1 MSWVVLEV
9 FTGGVVGSIGSIY
22 WRCRGWYWKYL
33 LEVSWVVL
41 EVFTEGVV
49 GSIGSIYWGCRG

>member
-22 WRCRGWYWKYL
+22 WRCHGQYWKYL

-41 EVFTEGVV
+41 EVFTGGVV
-49 GSIGSIYWGCRG
+49 GSIGSI